1 VRLSA
6 SSPPSQKPAS
16 LRKNRQVLPQTQIAH
31 DESPLTLHEE
41 GWLDRWCSARWRAL
55 LTWIALDS
63 ISIAVIDLGFLNGID
78 EAMQR
83 FARYIS
89 RFIAV
94 PSSFVTMWPYITLAA
109 LFVWF
114 QPLLLRLNGW
124 RSIAWISA
132 VTVVLALA
140 LSPPILSHL
149 GDKPWFLLGA
159 LGIIVTLP
167 GLTLIGYRSRP
178 WMILIA
184 GILFLPVFAVTASM
198 IRDPRFGGPN
208 SIGLLAA
215 NLPYAAVLLYGTK
228 LKTRTA
234 GADAARAHD

>member
-1 VRLSA
+1 MA
-6 SSPPSQKPAS
+6 Y
-16 LRKNRQVLPQTQIAH
+16 
-31 DESPLTLHEE
+31 DEPPLTPHEE

-94 PSSFVTMWPYITLAA
+94 PSSVVTIWAYISLAV

-159 LGIIVTLP
+159 LGIIITLP

-178 WMILIA
+178 WIMLIA
-184 GILFLPVFAVTASM
+184 GVLFLAVFWYTASLILSHRFGNPVFLS
-198 IRDPRFGGPN
+198 
-208 SIGLLAA
+208 LLAA

-228 LKTRTA
+228 LKTRTT
-234 GADAARAHD
+234 GADAARAHG